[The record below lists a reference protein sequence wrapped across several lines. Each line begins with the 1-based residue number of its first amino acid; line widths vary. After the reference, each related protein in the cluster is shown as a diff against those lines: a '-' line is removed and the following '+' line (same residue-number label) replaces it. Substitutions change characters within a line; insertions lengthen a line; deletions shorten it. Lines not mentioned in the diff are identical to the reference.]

1 MTYSSGGLIQA
12 ADYNGIVD
20 TNVGANLNA
29 VLNTAYGQTAIAT
42 VGTTGTTGAIASVTL
57 DTAGVLTVTSGT
69 YFVGQEIQVTGTFS
83 AGSISGYTTGT
94 KYYII
99 AVGSAT
105 SITISATPSGSAVTS
120 TAGTATPGATF
131 TITSSASIVTAT
143 QWASLVNNIASMAS
157 HQGTTITAR
166 AAPTAGTTI
175 AVLSAVNT
183 DITNCYNNRGN
194 AVANG
199 TQFTGWTGTNSKTAA
214 TSGATWT
221 ITFTNTVTFASADA
235 ARYFFNAGGRIKID
249 VSKTSTG
256 ATGDPEWNDL
266 ANTLCGDIFITGGAY
281 SQTIAATV
289 YTGTT
294 KSGGTGTPTTLATTT
309 GWFDL
314 TGTPTIVYKQFADT
328 APYTSNFIQHSL
340 SATATVLTITTLWS
354 ASDGDP
360 ITGGTAASG
369 ATPGTA
375 PCTIVT
381 YFPPST
387 TYLSASWGTPSVAA
401 TTV

>member
-12 ADYNGIVD
+12 ADYNSFAE
-20 TNVGANLNA
+20 TAVGANVNA
-29 VLNTAYGQTAIAT
+29 TWSTGVTSAGYGQTAIAT
-42 VGTTGTTGAIASVTL
+42 V
-57 DTAGVLTVTSGT
+57 
-69 YFVGQEIQVTGTFS
+69 S
-83 AGSISGYTTGT
+83 A
-94 KYYII
+94 
-99 AVGSAT
+99 
-105 SITISATPSGSAVTS
+105 
-120 TAGTATPGATF
+120 AGT
-131 TITSSASIVTAT
+131 VTAT
-143 QWASLVNNIASMAS
+143 QWATLVNNIASMAA
-157 HQGTTITAR
+157 HQGTAITAR
-166 AAPTAGTTI
+166 TAPVATNLIQILT
-175 AVLSAVNT
+175 AVNT
-183 DITNCYNNRGN
+183 DITSCYNNRGN

-199 TQFTGWTGTNSKTAA
+199 TQFTGYTGTNSKTAA
-214 TSGATWT
+214 TSGATWS

-256 ATGDPEWNDL
+256 DLGDPEWNDL

-281 SQTIAATV
+281 SQTIAGVV

-294 KSGGTGTPTTLATTT
+294 KSGGTGTPNTLATTT
-309 GWFDL
+309 GFFDL
-314 TGTPTIVYKQFADT
+314 TPGGAAVIVYKQFADT
-328 APYTSNFIQHSL
+328 APYTNNFIQHSL
-340 SATATVLTITTLWS
+340 SLNAGSTALTITTVWS

-360 ITGGTAASG
+360 ISGGTAASG

>member
-1 MTYSSGGLIQA
+1 MTYTSGGLIQA
-12 ADYNGIVD
+12 ADYNSFAE
-20 TNVGANLNA
+20 TAVGANVNA
-29 VLNTAYGQTAIAT
+29 TWSTGVTSAGYGQTAIPT
-42 VGTTGTTGAIASVTL
+42 V
-57 DTAGVLTVTSGT
+57 
-69 YFVGQEIQVTGTFS
+69 S
-83 AGSISGYTTGT
+83 A
-94 KYYII
+94 
-99 AVGSAT
+99 
-105 SITISATPSGSAVTS
+105 
-120 TAGTATPGATF
+120 AGT
-131 TITSSASIVTAT
+131 VTAT
-143 QWASLVNNIASMAS
+143 QWATLVNNISSMAA

-166 AAPTAGTTI
+166 TPPVATNLI
-175 AVLSAVNT
+175 QILSAVNT

-199 TQFTGWTGTNSKTAA
+199 TQFTGYTGTNSKTAT
-214 TSGATWT
+214 TSGATWS

-256 ATGDPEWNDL
+256 NLGDPEWNDL

-281 SQTIAATV
+281 SQTIAGVA

-294 KSGGTGTPTTLATTT
+294 KSGGTGTPSTLATTT

-354 ASDGDP
+354 NSDSDP

-401 TTV
+401 TTT